1 MDKID
6 IQKIVHEEL
15 SELTEDQKR
24 DLLHDLEEA
33 KVTPARVSK
42 AFTKVADISKLMI
55 LNVEKYKSASDSNKP
70 KFKKIAGDLTK
81 KKKAAEAEANKMIAQ
96 LDRDVELSLE
106 GIRKVIDEEYV
117 KLKEKEGVPHY
128 TKDGKEWTGPMHKM
142 PNGKLMTQDPHN
154 DDSEELFHKEDLTEY
169 GGSEFSK
176 ITSLQNYLTIDL
188 DKFEK
193 GLKDSKHKAIY
204 KKARKQFMRTVSDV
218 AFEHSKLHEGTLNEA
233 LNAPKKFTVKK
244 KIKVDGNIYNPGIY
258 ILKKKKAG
266 GGIYLNTNNN
276 EMLGAYTGTLQ
287 AANSGFFLEGKLNEE
302 DYKYKKYV
310 SKAFNKISDA
320 MFEFRNAMGVKQL
333 GQADPKLKKRLEAM
347 QAEIFALRRE
357 MKSKGLTESEVNE
370 ATDVWKM
377 FDAKQKLYGNAMD
390 IENDL
395 KNITATI
402 KQLYKNM
409 EQEAEPEGGKV
420 ADKYGKQLD
429 KYEKMYKQ
437 RKSELKKVFAKI
449 DKMEQY

>member
-218 AFEHSKLHEGTLNEA
+218 AFEHSKLHEG
-233 LNAPKKFTVKK
+233 K
-244 KIKVDGNIYNPGIY
+244 
-258 ILKKKKAG
+258 
-266 GGIYLNTNNN
+266 
-276 EMLGAYTGTLQ
+276 
-287 AANSGFFLEGKLNEE
+287 
-302 DYKYKKYV
+302 
-310 SKAFNKISDA
+310 
-320 MFEFRNAMGVKQL
+320 
-333 GQADPKLKKRLEAM
+333 
-347 QAEIFALRRE
+347 
-357 MKSKGLTESEVNE
+357 
-370 ATDVWKM
+370 
-377 FDAKQKLYGNAMD
+377 
-390 IENDL
+390 
-395 KNITATI
+395 
-402 KQLYKNM
+402 
-409 EQEAEPEGGKV
+409 
-420 ADKYGKQLD
+420 
-429 KYEKMYKQ
+429 
-437 RKSELKKVFAKI
+437 
-449 DKMEQY
+449 